1 MLSEV
6 LCVTVCRLR
15 NLGSELQLK
24 RVKGKMLG
32 FFSAA
37 IWGENSGF
45 PGIFDWCTGKVITR

>member
-24 RVKGKMLG
+24 RVNGKMLG
-32 FFSAA
+32 FCFFFSAA
-37 IWGENSGF
+37 I
-45 PGIFDWCTGKVITR
+45 